1 MKKKKKGS
9 FLLFVRLFAVF
20 LALAL
25 ICGWISLIYVKKLKE
40 TEREKRLRARIDYV
54 IEHTRYEYNQRKE
67 TGMQSIEGIDS
78 ALREAIRE
86 EDIYVSVTIDNECVG
101 QTFSMSPIGL
111 YYNGDIY
118 DLEGLSYLNGADEFA
133 NGMYSIRKPA
143 ELERKYRYDPI
154 GLRLFLPS
162 INIEKYSYIVEGAAI
177 NSVTK
182 RFIPTR
188 IAMISEAE
196 PILVTGDYEV
206 AQLQN
211 VWARYNTSFAR
222 PSDLT
227 NWEYCDES
235 FVPLRNAKCIFT
247 YEDYREPALCTLS
260 DADREHYAY
269 IDEKT
274 GKIVEDEADFDVDT
288 KREAVWSVKFTSK
301 LAPMPMLKMFPIFF
315 WAVIATAF
323 IGAMIPSLVIT
334 MILFRRKKVR
344 VAMADF
350 RKRTTED
357 MAHDLKTPM
366 AAISGYAELLEENW
380 TSEQEEKLPDSA
392 SGSDAEKQ
400 AEKQAENLKYVQK
413 IRENVSELNRIVE
426 GILFFSK
433 MHGRS
438 GNPVSEPTNLRRLVE
453 ESVRKSE
460 YQFSRR
466 GLTVEIS
473 GGAPYWNTDP
483 EILSLVFNNLVSN
496 CVRYADPD
504 SEVKIQLSNKE
515 ISFRNNYS
523 GTIENVDDL
532 KRPFVKG
539 DESRGEEGTGLG
551 LSIVDNNLKILGL
564 RLKLECKNK
573 RFTATIIK
581 K

>member
-1 MKKKKKGS
+1 MEMETDYGN
-9 FLLFVRLFAVF
+9 ADHG
-20 LALAL
+20 AL
-25 ICGWISLIYVKKLKE
+25 
-40 TEREKRLRARIDYV
+40 
-54 IEHTRYEYNQRKE
+54 
-67 TGMQSIEGIDS
+67 
-78 ALREAIRE
+78 
-86 EDIYVSVTIDNECVG
+86 
-101 QTFSMSPIGL
+101 
-111 YYNGDIY
+111 
-118 DLEGLSYLNGADEFA
+118 
-133 NGMYSIRKPA
+133 
-143 ELERKYRYDPI
+143 
-154 GLRLFLPS
+154 
-162 INIEKYSYIVEGAAI
+162 
-177 NSVTK
+177 
-182 RFIPTR
+182 
-188 IAMISEAE
+188 
-196 PILVTGDYEV
+196 
-206 AQLQN
+206 
-211 VWARYNTSFAR
+211 
-222 PSDLT
+222 
-227 NWEYCDES
+227 
-235 FVPLRNAKCIFT
+235 
-247 YEDYREPALCTLS
+247 
-260 DADREHYAY
+260 
-269 IDEKT
+269 
-274 GKIVEDEADFDVDT
+274 
-288 KREAVWSVKFTSK
+288 WSVKFTSK
-301 LAPMPMLKMFPIFF
+301 LEPMSMLEMFPIFF

-323 IGAMIPSLVIT
+323 LGAMIPSLVIT
-334 MILFRRKKVR
+334 TILLSRRKVR
-344 VAMADF
+344 IAMADF

-380 TSEQEEKLPDSA
+380 TTESEALPPDSDA
-392 SGSDAEKQ
+392 GSDAAKQ

-438 GNPVSEPTNLRRLVE
+438 GNPVSEPTNLRRLVV
-453 ESVRKSE
+453 ESVKKSE

-473 GGAPYWNTDP
+473 GGTPYWNTDP

-515 ISFRNNYS
+515 IAFKNNYS